1 MSMLD
6 ILLVTIRVAFG
17 AFVPL
22 CFIAVLVWMERR
34 GAAFFQDRAG
44 PNRANV
50 FGFRA
55 GGLIQ
60 NLADAA
66 KLIFK
71 EDVVPGHIK
80 HKVYF
85 IFAPVIVFFTAVV
98 SFAVV
103 PFADTLV
110 IGDKSYVMQAIPTD
124 IGILWFLALAGFAV
138 YGIIL
143 AGWSSTNKYGMLGGL
158 RAAAQVISYE
168 IPMGLA
174 LVSLLVVYG
183 TVNLSEMAQFQGQ
196 LLFGFIPMWGVI
208 LQPLGVIIY
217 IIAAF
222 AETNRT
228 PFDLAEGESELVAGF
243 HVEYSAMKFAVFFMG
258 EYVAMFTSSA
268 IIITLFFG
276 GYQIPW
282 LNTATLVTYAK
293 PVALVLMIA
302 LPVLMYYFAGWIRR
316 SNVSHY
322 DRPNDPRKRE
332 ASVYIKILWGV
343 VILME
348 IMLLAILLSSSG
360 GVAAR
365 IFVAE
370 LQIATFLLKTTMMC
384 FVYVWVRWTLPRFR
398 YDQLQRL
405 GWQTLLPLSLLN
417 IFVTSAV
424 VVALS

>member
-6 ILLVTIRVAFG
+6 ILLITLRVAFG

-50 FGFRA
+50 LGFRA
-55 GGLIQ
+55 AGLIQ

-71 EDVVPGHIK
+71 EDVISGHIK
-80 HKVYF
+80 HKFYF
-85 IFAPVIVFFTAVV
+85 VFAPVIVFFTAVV

-103 PFADTLV
+103 PFADVLV
-110 IGDKSYVMQAIPTD
+110 IGEKSYMMQAIPTD

-174 LVSLLVVYG
+174 IVSILVVYG

-196 LLFGFIPMWGVI
+196 LLFGFIPMWGVV
-208 LQPLGVIIY
+208 LQPLGLIIFV
-217 IIAAF
+217 IAAF
-222 AETNRT
+222 AEANRT
-228 PFDLAEGESELVAGF
+228 PFDLAEGESEIVAGF

-268 IIITLFFG
+268 IIVTLFFG

-282 LNTATLVTYAK
+282 LSTETLINHAK
-293 PVALVLMIA
+293 PFAGLLMIV
-302 LPVLMYYFAGWIRR
+302 LPVATYYFTGWIRR

-322 DRPNDPRKRE
+322 DRPGDPRKRE
-332 ASVYIKILWGV
+332 AEVYIKGLWGIIV
-343 VILME
+343 VVELV
-348 IMLLAILLSSSG
+348 LLAILFATAG
-360 GVAAR
+360 GAAIN
-365 IFVAE
+365 IFVAL
-370 LQIATFLLKTTMMC
+370 LQICTFLLKTTMMC
-384 FVYVWVRWTLPRFR
+384 FVYVWVRWTLPSF
-398 YDQLQRL
+398 
-405 GWQTLLPLSLLN
+405 SL
-417 IFVTSAV
+417 
-424 VVALS
+424 

>member
-1 MSMLD
+1 MLD

-71 EDVVPGHIK
+71 EDVIPGHIR

-85 IFAPVIVFFTAVV
+85 VFAPVIVFFTAVV

-208 LQPLGVIIY
+208 LQPLGVIIF

-268 IIITLFFG
+268 IIVTLFFG

-282 LNTATLVTYAK
+282 LNTETLVNHAK
-293 PVALVLMIA
+293 PVAIVLMIA

-343 VILME
+343 VAVME
-348 IMLLAILLSSSG
+348 IMLLVILLSSSG